1 MSKNEIKARIEEV
14 EEILF
19 NINMIDHWTREDSER
34 YSKYIDEKFRLIK
47 ELEKIN

>member
-19 NINMIDHWTREDSER
+19 NIDMIDHWTREDSER

-47 ELEKIN
+47 ELEKTN

>member
-1 MSKNEIKARIEEV
+1 MSKNEIKVRIEEV

-34 YSKYIDEKFRLIK
+34 YSKYINEKFALI
-47 ELEKIN
+47 EALGTME